1 MNAAKSQSKNFN
13 SSIWSA
19 AVIVSALGYFVDIYD
34 LLLFSVVR
42 IASLKDLGVPEE
54 QLMSKGLLL
63 LNCQMIGLL
72 IGGVVW
78 GIWGDKKGRLSVL
91 FGSIAL
97 YSIANIANGFVYS
110 VEAYAF
116 WRFIAGLGLA
126 GELGA
131 GITLVAES
139 LPKEKRG
146 YGTAIVASVG
156 ILGAVVASIVG
167 DAFSWRTAYF
177 IGGGLGLALLVLRV
191 SVVESGLFE
200 DVRKKSDVARG
211 DLKLLFAK
219 RERVVRY
226 FACCCLGLPIW
237 FVVGIL
243 ITLSP
248 ELSKE
253 LQVSGTITAGT
264 AVLYSYSGLA
274 VGDLVSGVLSQ
285 YFGSRKKV
293 LAAFITLS
301 LIFVLVYVNAEGVSS
316 AWFYAICA
324 ALGFSVGFWAV
335 FVTVAA
341 EQFGT
346 NLRATV
352 TTTVPN
358 FVRGAVVPITMGF
371 QFLQI
376 YFSKI
381 HSALFVGLVAIA
393 ISFISM
399 LVLKETHGKDLDYL
413 EE

>member
-1 MNAAKSQSKNFN
+1 MSSATPSSKFN

-42 IASLKDLGVPEE
+42 VASLKDLGVPEE
-54 QLMSKGLLL
+54 FLMSKGLLL

-78 GIWGDKKGRLSVL
+78 GVCGDKKGRLSVL

-97 YSIANIANGFVYS
+97 YSVANIANGFVYS

-131 GITLVAES
+131 GITLVSET

-146 YGTAIVASVG
+146 YGTAIVASIG
-156 ILGAVVASIVG
+156 ILGAVVASLVG
-167 DAFSWRTAYF
+167 DFFHWRTAYF
-177 IGGGLGLALLVLRV
+177 VGGALGIALLILRV
-191 SVVESGLFE
+191 SVVESGMFK
-200 DVRKKSDVARG
+200 DVCERADVARG
-211 DLKLLFAK
+211 DLRLLFAK
-219 RERVVRY
+219 GDRILRY

-248 ELSKE
+248 ELSRE
-253 LQVSGTITAGT
+253 LQVDGEISAGK
-264 AVLYSYSGLA
+264 AVLFSYAGLSL
-274 VGDLVSGVLSQ
+274 GDLVSGVLSQ

-293 LAAFITLS
+293 LAAFIGLS
-301 LIFVLVYVNAEGVSS
+301 MVFVLVYVNAEGVSS

-324 ALGFSVGFWAV
+324 ALGFSVGFWAI

-358 FVRGAVVPITMGF
+358 FVRGAVVPITMAF
-371 QFLQI
+371 QYLQG
-376 YFSKI
+376 YFPKLQA
-381 HSALFVGLVAIA
+381 ALMVGVVTIA
-393 ISFISM
+393 ISFLSM
-399 LVLKETHGKDLDYL
+399 LILKETHGKDLDYL